1 MLPEIVK
8 GFIILACIF
17 IPLERI
23 FSLHKQK
30 IFRVGWATDATYFF
44 TGHFI
49 GRFGAIVVT
58 VSWSLMTNLF
68 NPELQSKV
76 ASQPLLL
83 QLAEAVVV
91 SDMAYYIAHRLL
103 HEVPWL
109 WQFHAVHHSI
119 EHMDWLA
126 AVRVHPCEQLFTQI
140 CKIMPL
146 YWLGFTKESLV
157 VYALYSAAI
166 AFLIHSNIKLKF
178 GILKWF
184 VATPQFHHWHHSKIP
199 EIHNKNFAVQLPLL
213 DLLFGTMYM
222 PAKKMPHKYG
232 ISDSIPAGYIGQM
245 FYPFS
250 RSLKKMLDKNSK
262 QGINRYSRLLRAI
275 ASFGLMSVASLSAV
289 ALFHHMDL
297 LTFIASLNT
306 KQVTVAEFQQ
316 GKVKPAILID
326 VRSPEEYAEDR
337 IGESPL
343 VPLIDIEAGFGV
355 KQVQAIARSTVKSN
369 QPQPII
375 VLYCARGARSVKAYQ
390 KLQKTNLNLAFL
402 SGGITAWREAVP
414 AKQDAQILAPIT
426 RSLPEAVKS
435 N

>member
-17 IPLERI
+17 LPLERI
-23 FSLHKQK
+23 FSLHEQK
-30 IFRVGWATDATYFF
+30 IFRLGWATDATYFF

-58 VSWSLMTNLF
+58 VTLSLMTNLL

-76 ASQPLLL
+76 ASQPIWL
-83 QLAEAVVV
+83 QFVEAIIV
-91 SDMAYYIAHRLL
+91 SDLAYYIVHRLL

-126 AVRVHPCEQLFTQI
+126 AVRVHPCEQLLTQI

-146 YWLGFTKESLV
+146 VWLGFTKETFV

-166 AFLIHSNIKLKF
+166 AFWIHANINLKF
-178 GILKWF
+178 GVLKWF
-184 VATPQFHHWHHSKIP
+184 VATPQFHQWHHSKIP
-199 EIHNKNFAVQLPLL
+199 KINNKNFAVQLPLL
-213 DLLFGTMYM
+213 DLLFGTLYM
-222 PAKKMPHKYG
+222 PAGKRPRKYG
-232 ISDSIPAGYIGQM
+232 VSARIPVGYLGQLL
-245 FYPFS
+245 YPFIG
-250 RSLKKMLDKNSK
+250 KNKMLNDKLK
-262 QGINRYSRLLRAI
+262 EGMARYFRPLPVMLGAI
-275 ASFGLMSVASLSAV
+275 LVAVCSLSAV
-289 ALFHHMDL
+289 ALINRMDIP
-297 LTFIASLNT
+297 TFIVSLNAP
-306 KQVTVAEFQQ
+306 KVTVAELQQ
-316 GKVKPAILID
+316 GKLKPVILID

-343 VPLIDIEAGFGV
+343 VPLIDIEAGFGI
-355 KQVQAIARSTVKSN
+355 KQVQAIARSAVKSN
-369 QPQPII
+369 QTQPTI
-375 VLYCARGARSVKAYQ
+375 VLYCARGGRSVKAYQ
-390 KLQKTNLNLAFL
+390 KLQKTHLNLAFL

-414 AKQDAQILAPIT
+414 AKLDAEILAPIT
-426 RSLPEAVKS
+426 RSLSEAVRS

>member
-1 MLPEIVK
+1 MLPEILK

-30 IFRVGWATDATYFF
+30 IFRLGWATDATYFF

-58 VSWSLMTNLF
+58 VTLSLMTNFL

-76 ASQPLLL
+76 ASQPVWL
-83 QLAEAVVV
+83 QFAEAVIV

-103 HEVPWL
+103 HQVPWL

-146 YWLGFTKESLV
+146 VWLGFTKETFV
-157 VYALYSAAI
+157 IYALYSAAI
-166 AFLIHSNIKLKF
+166 AFLIHANITIKF
-178 GILKWF
+178 GVLKWF
-184 VATPQFHHWHHSKIP
+184 VATPQFHQWHHSKIP
-199 EIHNKNFAVQLPLL
+199 KINNKNFAVQLPLL
-213 DLLFGTMYM
+213 DLLFGTLYM
-222 PAKKMPHKYG
+222 PVGKRPRQYG
-232 ISDSIPAGYIGQM
+232 VSDRIPVGYLGQLL
-245 FYPFS
+245 YPFFGNI
-250 RSLKKMLDKNSK
+250 KMVNNKLK
-262 QGINRYSRLLRAI
+262 QGMSRYFRPLPVTLGAI
-275 ASFGLMSVASLSAV
+275 LVAVSSLSAV
-289 ALFHHMDL
+289 SLINRMDIP
-297 LTFIASLNT
+297 TFIASLNSQ
-306 KQVTVAEFQQ
+306 KITVAELQQ
-316 GKVKPAILID
+316 GKLKPVILID

-355 KQVQAIARSTVKSN
+355 KQVQAIARSSVKSN
-369 QPQPII
+369 QPQPTI
-375 VLYCARGARSVKAYQ
+375 VLYCARGGRSVKAYQ
-390 KLQKTNLNLAFL
+390 KLQKIGFNLAFL
-402 SGGITAWREAVP
+402 SGGITAWRESVP
-414 AKQDAQILAPIT
+414 AKQDAQILAPII

>member
-17 IPLERI
+17 IPLETI

-30 IFRVGWATDATYFF
+30 IFRLGWATDATYFF

-58 VSWSLMTNLF
+58 VTLSLMTNF
-68 NPELQSKV
+68 INPELQSKV
-76 ASQPLLL
+76 ASQPVWL
-83 QLAEAVVV
+83 QFAEAIIV
-91 SDMAYYIAHRLL
+91 SDLAYYIAHRLL

-146 YWLGFTKESLV
+146 VWLGFAKETFV

-166 AFLIHSNIKLKF
+166 AFLIHANITLRF
-178 GILKWF
+178 GVLKWF
-184 VATPQFHHWHHSKIP
+184 VATPQFHRWHHSKIP
-199 EIHNKNFAVQLPLL
+199 KINNKNFAVQLPLL
-213 DLLFGTMYM
+213 DLLFGTLYM
-222 PAKKMPHKYG
+222 PAGKRPRKYG
-232 ISDSIPAGYIGQM
+232 VSDRLPASYLGQLL
-245 FYPFS
+245 YPF
-250 RSLKKMLDKNSK
+250 LGTIKMLNDKLK
-262 QGINRYSRLLRAI
+262 PAMARYFCPLPVILGAI
-275 ASFGLMSVASLSAV
+275 LVAVSSLSAV
-289 ALFHHMDL
+289 SLFNHMDIP
-297 LTFIASLNT
+297 TFIASLNAP
-306 KQVTVAEFQQ
+306 KVTVAQLQQ
-316 GKVKPAILID
+316 GKLKPVILID

-355 KQVQAIARSTVKSN
+355 KQVQAIARSIAKSN
-369 QPQPII
+369 QPQPTI
-375 VLYCARGARSVKAYQ
+375 VLYCARGGRSVKAYQ
-390 KLQKTNLNLAFL
+390 GLQKTNLSLAFL
-402 SGGITAWREAVP
+402 SGGITAWREAVS
-414 AKQDAQILAPIT
+414 ATQDAQILAPIS
-426 RSLPEAVKS
+426 RSLPEALRS